1 MYYKYVVIILAIAV
15 VGLGCRFI
23 FSSDSIL
30 KEWGLN
36 STESTQVLSRRLGA
50 IYFGLSVLLLLSLTS
65 MSKTQTIILGVS
77 AISGFLA
84 ISGIL
89 DLYAGKVNMGI
100 VRSIVAET
108 FLCLVL
114 LSTLFIKK

>member
-30 KEWGLN
+30 KEWGLDPID
-36 STESTQVLSRRLGA
+36 STRVLSRRLGA
-50 IYFGLSVLLLLSLTS
+50 IYFGLSVLLFLSLTS
-65 MSKTQTIILGVS
+65 LSKAQTITMGVS

-89 DLYAGKVNMGI
+89 ALYAGRVDTGI
-100 VRSIVAET
+100 IRSIVAEIA
-108 FLCLVL
+108 LCLVL
-114 LSTLFIKK
+114 LSTLFIKM

>member
-36 STESTQVLSRRLGA
+36 STVSTQVLSRRLGA
-50 IYFGLSVLLLLSLTS
+50 IYFGLAVLLFLSLTS
-65 MSKTQTIILGVS
+65 MPKAETIIIGVS
-77 AISGFLA
+77 AISGCLA
-84 ISGIL
+84 ISGVL
-89 DLYAGKVNMGI
+89 DLYGGRVNMGI
-100 VRSIVAET
+100 FRSIVAET
-108 FLCLVL
+108 VLCLVL

>member
-30 KEWGLN
+30 KEWGLDPID
-36 STESTQVLSRRLGA
+36 STRVLSRRLGA
-50 IYFGLSVLLLLSLTS
+50 IYFGLSVLLFLSLTS
-65 MSKTQTIILGVS
+65 LSKAQTITMGVS

-89 DLYAGKVNMGI
+89 ALYAGRVDTGI
-100 VRSIVAET
+100 IRSIVAEIV
-108 FLCLVL
+108 LCLVL
-114 LSTLFIKK
+114 LSTLFIKM